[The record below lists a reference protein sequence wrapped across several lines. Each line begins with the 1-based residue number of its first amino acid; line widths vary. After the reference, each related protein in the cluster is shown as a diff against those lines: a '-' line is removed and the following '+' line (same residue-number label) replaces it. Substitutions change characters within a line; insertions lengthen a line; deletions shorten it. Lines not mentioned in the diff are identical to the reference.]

1 MNTNKI
7 WLFVLN
13 LNIGK
18 NILGLSLSMW
28 SSSLIS
34 NLHFEVQIS
43 PSTLLLIFIIETTAV
58 WNTKKVQKSA
68 TKKILE
74 AFLTM

>member
-1 MNTNKI
+1 MDGWVFCKRMNTNKI

-28 SSSLIS
+28 SSILIS
-34 NLHFEVQIS
+34 NFHFEVQIS
-43 PSTLLLIFIIETTAV
+43 PSTLLLIFILETTAV
-58 WNTKKVQKSA
+58 WNSKKV
-68 TKKILE
+68 
-74 AFLTM
+74 

>member
-28 SSSLIS
+28 SSILIS

-68 TKKILE
+68 TKKILV